1 MESIR
6 VVRRQDMEVGRGGVQ
21 LGVTSQN
28 GKIVRQEPSGWPLV
42 ANNGSPPQHTLGI
55 VPKTINKGG

>member
-28 GKIVRQEPSGWPLV
+28 GKIVRQEPSEWP
-42 ANNGSPPQHTLGI
+42 ARGSQRPFPPHYLASVQLRHTL
-55 VPKTINKGG
+55 T